1 MAEVFIGT
9 LMLVPY
15 KFAPMGWA
23 FCQGQLL
30 QVQQYTALYSLIGVA
45 YGGDGR
51 TNFALP
57 NLPGRLVVG
66 SGVPPGMSTYALGAS
81 GGSPTETLN
90 VNQVPQ
96 HAHVVAAASVPRKLD
111 QNSPANNSFYN
122 TGTSANLYSNVV
134 TSLVNLTAGPGPNG
148 ALASQGGGGA
158 HNNMMPY
165 LSLNWIIALTGL
177 YPTRS

>member
-1 MAEVFIGT
+1 MDVFIGT

-15 KFAPMGWA
+15 KFAPYGWA

-30 QVQQYTALYSLIGVA
+30 QIQQYAALYSLIA
-45 YGGDGR
+45 NRFGGDGR

-66 SGVPPGMSTYALGAS
+66 AGVPPGMDQYELGVS

-90 VNQVPQ
+90 MTTVPQ
-96 HAHVVAAASVPRKLD
+96 HAHAVAAASVPRKLD
-111 QNSPANNSFYN
+111 QSSPANNSFYD
-122 TGTSANLYSNVV
+122 TGTGENLYSNAA

-148 ALASQGGGGA
+148 AVASQGGGQA

-165 LSLNWIIALTGL
+165 LSLNWIIALTGI

>member
-15 KFAPMGWA
+15 KFAPNGWA

-30 QVQQYTALYSLIGVA
+30 LIQQYTALYSLIGNA

-66 SGVPPGMSTYALGAS
+66 SGVPPA
-81 GGSPTETLN
+81 
-90 VNQVPQ
+90 
-96 HAHVVAAASVPRKLD
+96 
-111 QNSPANNSFYN
+111 
-122 TGTSANLYSNVV
+122 
-134 TSLVNLTAGPGPNG
+134 
-148 ALASQGGGGA
+148 
-158 HNNMMPY
+158 
-165 LSLNWIIALTGL
+165 
-177 YPTRS
+177 

>member
-1 MAEVFIGT
+1 MADVFIGT

-15 KFAPMGWA
+15 KFAPNGWA

-30 QVQQYTALYSLIGVA
+30 LIQQYSALFSLIGST

-57 NLPGRLVVG
+57 NLPGRLLVG
-66 SGVPPGMSTYALGAS
+66 SGNPSGMDEYKLGVA
-81 GGSPTETLN
+81 GGSPTETLVSN
-90 VNQVPQ
+90 AVPQ
-96 HAHVVAAASVPRKLD
+96 HTHVVAAASVPRKLD

-122 TGTSANLYSNVV
+122 TGTSANLYSNAA

-148 ALASQGGGGA
+148 AVASQGGGQA

-165 LSLNWIIALTGL
+165 LSLNWIIALMGL